1 MKKILSIIILL
12 FIYFTSYPQNKE
24 IKRSIKDVKNYVA
37 DIYSYYE
44 ETETNIM
51 DAQNAMSLQ
60 DTKLY
65 SGYAFTSSDNL
76 IMNCGYA
83 KNELFEIVKDSRK
96 IKCLDLEIESGK
108 IEDNIFI
115 INDAS
120 NKIYYSLSKI
130 QYESEINGAQKHLSD
145 ARNKLEII
153 ERELKKIQTTKLLE
167 ILKECEQFKIEK

>member
-1 MKKILSIIILL
+1 MKKLLSLTILIS
-12 FIYFTSYPQNKE
+12 IYFVSYSQNKE
-24 IKRSIKDVKNYVA
+24 IKRSIKDVKNYIA
-37 DIYSYYE
+37 DIYSYFE
-44 ETETNIM
+44 ETETNIL

-65 SGYAFTSSDNL
+65 AGYAFTSSDNL
-76 IMNCGYA
+76 MMNCGYA
-83 KNELFEIVKDSRK
+83 KDELFEIVKDSRK
-96 IKCLDLEIESGK
+96 IKCLDLEIASGK

-115 INDAS
+115 INDAT

-130 QYESEINGAQKHLSD
+130 QYESVINGAQKHLSD

-167 ILKECEQFKIEK
+167 ILKKCEQFKIEK